1 MFNPQDNPASFRQN
15 ESRNDASLE
24 NSPRIVSRNK
34 GDADQLDLPPIERSS
49 YDSSQIIIEPA
60 IVEQPV
66 QKQSQAE
73 EHKEEDR
80 RADDGKS
87 PNIFSHKFW
96 LQYCN

>member
-1 MFNPQDNPASFRQN
+1 M
-15 ESRNDASLE
+15 
-24 NSPRIVSRNK
+24 
-34 GDADQLDLPPIERSS
+34 
-49 YDSSQIIIEPA
+49 IEPA

-73 EHKEEDR
+73 EQKEEDR